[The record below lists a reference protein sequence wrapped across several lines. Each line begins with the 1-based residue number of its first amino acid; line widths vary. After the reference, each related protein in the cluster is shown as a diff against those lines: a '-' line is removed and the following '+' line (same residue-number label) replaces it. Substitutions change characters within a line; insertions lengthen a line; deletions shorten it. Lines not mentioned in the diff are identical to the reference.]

1 MHIKL
6 SNLFL
11 PNRFVFA
18 KGGVADEKREVAAEV
33 SDKKKAPFRDNE
45 VKYNDSDP
53 TKTPPWRAHVKKL
66 LEDSVDSKYHTFIP
80 EVLKQIDEV
89 SLVKEILPK
98 TDKIALKDGIL
109 IFIEKKTGKQLE
121 LSVDIRAELT
131 AELTEQH
138 LSRRRDIM
146 SSSRA
151 ERHFAYRAE
160 AGRYVDDTDREAGR
174 MKREKESGGES
185 APSKG
190 PAKAKETPAEAAENK
205 RMRASLEAAK
215 ADRLD
220 ILNQMREASDRGR
233 GYDIRADVSPGIR
246 NMGKDSF
253 ERNWAF
259 MNYSD
264 EIDELFNTDANPAEG
279 YQINPFKQLN
289 WKREDLRKL
298 IQGQIEIRT
307 PLGNNIKLD
316 DLRNNNDRLYFTEVT
331 DRIYGDRYGEFKKE
345 LADRGIPTVVL
356 NLLDKD
362 QGILEHLPGAK
373 TILRKNN
380 QPDDL
385 LKTYERLKK
394 ISDELSS
401 IDPKNVP
408 AKYKEIYPHLDKL
421 NTVLQVLGDYVIY
434 ARKLINLVDQLRLDV
449 GKKTASAE
457 RSVLNFERDANGRIS
472 ETREN
477 KIKGAL
483 DDLFIQGC
491 ATPYEYTSE
500 LSAIFHKITPY
511 ALEKNF
517 RNDVTFQD
525 LTGNMQT
532 VGGEWSTRYLSPEAA
547 FIAAYKQISVQKQN
561 PATGEWTTEVTEEAA
576 VEHIN
581 ELVSIGLAA
590 YNTISGER
598 PMRELMEDL
607 HRAGAEVSPGM
618 PLRFTGNITDDTRN
632 LLHVLEIK
640 DLPDIN
646 KKNNKL
652 EKRVAALRAKFVRMG
667 SVIWQRNNLE
677 RGRRESEAREK
688 ESSKA
693 IVVKLSPEQ
702 ADDII
707 TQLKATNKFDP
718 EKLTK
723 IRSTLIGGI
732 AIMVP
737 KPGAAFFIPFELGN
751 GFTLTISGSLGIDST
766 HAGVG
771 IGKTFNVTETIDVT
785 ISAGA
790 ALNAGYFLTYSKDT
804 GVTPHGWVGAS
815 AGVGAGITK
824 KFSKVDV
831 SVNGGVGAL
840 LGYGTMGLVASPA
853 ITAGM
858 GFDWAKS
865 QEKFE
870 SALKKSEV
878 EHHIAELDKSTDLW
892 TEIKQNRSKYP
903 EFSEMLYR
911 IENIQTLDEA
921 SKKDMLKA
929 SYEMFKEGLRTE
941 ALDDTTKNWYERLL
955 PTGAGF
961 GVAFAGVPPMPI
973 PYVYAEFQL
982 WSRHIVYR
990 VAGDVEESQKIG
1002 EEEARAAI
1010 LKAYA
1015 KPGTTVVEKTLQTSG
1030 ELVWNPEKNRF
1041 GLKSVN
1047 SAGLDFKDFN
1057 AQFNNFRDTLALK
1070 AKIFVEPA
1078 ELEDGK
1084 NGGLLRLKPQEAYG
1098 ITRVYVDPA
1107 LKDNVVV
1114 TYNGGELFLSVK
1126 NDQEIFVR
1134 REDINYPF
1142 KEKGSYGES
1151 TIIITADPELSTKK
1165 VKADSGWY
1173 LRQAPGREWQRK
1185 ERYAGETPEK
1195 REEKRKQSNIQT
1207 WEEYGDWWGENG
1219 KTDRLEF
1226 NKEMAGF
1233 KESYDTWME
1242 EVAIKQDDFASTE
1255 LRSEIVAKIEALGK
1269 DDAFI
1274 RKFRDL
1280 TTEGFNVIQ
1289 QGARPTMSDGKP
1301 NMPELMRLFRDKIA
1315 PNMNVTETN
1324 AAFYHFL
1331 MASFMDLRK
1340 TKGDA
1345 EVKERY
1351 TYYLNAFHKPLI
1363 KSVFDSY
1370 YKDELHD
1377 ADWEKKSNAAV
1388 NYIMEQLKDP
1398 AIILREAKNSVKPG
1412 AMFGTFV
1419 GMPGTQGRLTGLR
1432 TFYNYNEGKDTKWG
1446 FVPAAKEILDFA
1458 SKDDAE
1464 REVARFWLNKHSPFR
1479 AELATKEMP
1488 DSTAKKEDYQK
1499 YQAEVME
1506 ALYSPLV
1513 LKLAPSIA
1521 VEFTPEEINKLK
1533 EVYKNGSTIETDEVV
1548 LTKENIDA
1556 VKKLL
1561 TWAGKVREAQIAGK
1575 TSLELKKPFKLI
1587 LKTQILNGIYK
1598 KCGNPTGILIE
1609 EFSLVASTKTQL
1621 SGAAG
1626 MAETYVDVMSADN
1639 RLDFTGIAGAA
1650 AQFPAPKIVL
1660 PKLAKLPKLCPP
1672 GRGKKDTPHDEGDT
1686 PHDDTPP
1693 TSTSDSPGPENPSP
1707 PEGTPPTAQES
1718 HPTPAPQGGTGQQ
1731 SGNTDVPI
1739 DTGGN
1744 VGQGG
1749 GGI

>member
-1 MHIKL
+1 MHRKQI
-6 SNLFL
+6 NYFL

-18 KGGVADEKREVAAEV
+18 KGGVADEKREVASETA
-33 SDKKKAPFRDNE
+33 DKAKAPFRDNE
-45 VKYNDSDP
+45 VKYDYSDP
-53 TKTPPWRAHVKKL
+53 RKMSPWRAQVKKL

-80 EVLKQIDEV
+80 EVLKQIDETK
-89 SLVKEILPK
+89 LVTEVLPK
-98 TDKIALKDGIL
+98 TEKIALKDGIL
-109 IFIEKKTGKQLE
+109 VFIEKKTGKQLE
-121 LSVDIRAELT
+121 ISVDIRADLT
-131 AELTEQH
+131 AELNEMH
-138 LSRRRDIM
+138 NSNRRNMIR
-146 SSSRA
+146 SYPA
-151 ERHFAYRAE
+151 ERRFAYIGI
-160 AGRYVDDTDREAGR
+160 AGRYVDDTDREKRR
-174 MKREKESGGES
+174 MEREKESGGGGTHS
-185 APSKG
+185 RG
-190 PAKAKETPAEAAENK
+190 PAKTKETKEEAAENK

-215 ADRLD
+215 ADRAD
-220 ILNQMREASDRGR
+220 ILNQMREASDQGR
-233 GYDIRADVSPGIR
+233 GFNIRADVSPSIR
-246 NMGKDSF
+246 SMGKDSF

-259 MNYSD
+259 MDHGD
-264 EIDELFNTDANPAEG
+264 EIDDLFNQDANSAEG

-316 DLRNNNDRLYFTEVT
+316 DLRNNNDRLYFSEVT
-331 DRIYGDRYGEFKKE
+331 GKIYGDRYTEFKKE
-345 LADRGIPTVVL
+345 LADRGIPEVVL
-356 NLLDKD
+356 NLLNKD
-362 QGILEHLPGAK
+362 QGLLEHLPGAK

-380 QPDDL
+380 EPDDL

-394 ISDELSS
+394 ISDELSA
-401 IDPKNVP
+401 IDEKNIP

-434 ARKLINLVDQLRLDV
+434 ARKLVNLVDQLRLDV
-449 GKKTASAE
+449 GKRTASAE
-457 RSVLNFERDANGRIS
+457 STVLSFERDAKGKIS
-472 ETREN
+472 DTREN

-483 DDLFIQGC
+483 DDLFIQDC

-561 PATGEWTTEVTEEAA
+561 PTTGEWTTEVTEETA

-581 ELVSIGLAA
+581 ELVSIGLGA
-590 YNTISGER
+590 YNSIPGER

-607 HRAGAEVSPGM
+607 HRAGAEVSTGM

-640 DLPDIN
+640 NLSDIN
-646 KKNNKL
+646 KKDNKL

-667 SVIWQRNNLE
+667 SVIWQRNNME

-693 IVVKLSPEQ
+693 VVVKFSPEQ

-732 AIMVP
+732 AVMAP

-751 GFTLTISGSLGIDST
+751 GFTLTISGSLSIDNAN
-766 HAGVG
+766 AGVG
-771 IGKTFNVTETIDVT
+771 VSKAFQPTDDISVT

-853 ITAGM
+853 VTAGM

-878 EHHIAELDKSTDLW
+878 EHHIAELDKAGDLW
-892 TEIKQNRSKYP
+892 NEIKQNRSKYP

-911 IENIQTLDEA
+911 IENIQTLDES

-990 VAGDVEESQKIG
+990 VAADVEESQKIG

-1015 KPGTTVVEKTLQTSG
+1015 KPGTTVAEKKLSASG
-1030 ELVWNPEKNRF
+1030 ELVWNPEKNRLS
-1041 GLKSVN
+1041 LKSVN
-1047 SAGLDFKDFN
+1047 SAGMDFKDFN
-1057 AQFNNFRDTLALK
+1057 AQFNNFRDTLAGK

-1107 LKDNVVV
+1107 LRDNVVV
-1114 TYNGGELFLSVK
+1114 TYTGADLFLSVK

-1142 KEKGSYGES
+1142 KEKGFLSES
-1151 TIIITADPELSTKK
+1151 TIIITADPKLTTAK

-1173 LRQAPGREWQRK
+1173 MRQVPGREWQRK

-1195 REEKRKQSNIQT
+1195 REEKLKQSNIKT
-1207 WEEYGDWWGENG
+1207 WEEYGDWWGTDG
-1219 KTDRLEF
+1219 KADRLEF
-1226 NKEMAGF
+1226 NKEMEGF
-1233 KESYDTWME
+1233 KESYDSWMQE
-1242 EVAIKQDDFASTE
+1242 IAIKQDDFASAE
-1255 LRSEIVAKIEALGK
+1255 LRPEIVAKIEALGK
-1269 DDAFI
+1269 DDSFI

-1301 NMPELMRLFRDKIA
+1301 NMPELMKLFRDRIA

-1340 TKGDA
+1340 TEGDA
-1345 EVKERY
+1345 KVQERY

-1363 KSVFDSY
+1363 KSVFDTY

-1377 ADWEKKSNAAV
+1377 AEWEKKSNAAV
-1388 NYIMEQLKDP
+1388 DYIMEQLKDP
-1398 AIILREAKNSVKPG
+1398 AIILKEAKSSVQPG
-1412 AMFGTFV
+1412 SIFGTLV
-1419 GMPGTQGRLTGLR
+1419 GMPGTQGRLTGIR
-1432 TFYNYNEGKDTKWG
+1432 SFYNYTEEKDPKWG
-1446 FVPAAKEILDFA
+1446 FIPA
-1458 SKDDAE
+1458 SKENLEFTSKNETE
-1464 REVARFWLNKHSPFR
+1464 REVARFWLNKHSPLKPNLDKK
-1479 AELATKEMP
+1479 ELPDCATK
-1488 DSTAKKEDYQK
+1488 KEEYQK
-1499 YQAEVME
+1499 YQAEVMD

-1513 LKLAPSIA
+1513 LKLAQVIA
-1521 VEFTPEEINKLK
+1521 VEFTPAEMNKLK
-1533 EVYKNGSTIETDEVV
+1533 EVYEKGSVVETDEVV
-1548 LTKENIDA
+1548 LTKENMDA

-1561 TWAGKVREAQIAGK
+1561 MWAGKVREAQNAGK
-1575 TSLELKKPFKLI
+1575 TSLELKKPFKLM
-1587 LKTQILNGIYK
+1587 LETAVLNGIYK
-1598 KCGNPTGILIE
+1598 KCGNPTGILVE
-1609 EFSLVASTKTQL
+1609 KFSRVAVIKTQL
-1621 SGAAG
+1621 SGGAG
-1626 MAETYVDVMSADN
+1626 MGETYVNVMSADN
-1639 RLDFTGIAGAA
+1639 RLDINGIAGVAA
-1650 AQFPAPKIVL
+1650 TFPAPKIVL
-1660 PKLAKLPKLCPP
+1660 PKSPKLPKLCPP
-1672 GRGKKDTPHDEGDT
+1672 GRGKKDTPRDEGDT
-1686 PHDDTPP
+1686 PRDDTPP
-1693 TSTSDSPGPENPSP
+1693 TSTDDSPGPENPSP

-1718 HPTPAPQGGTGQQ
+1718 HPTPAPGPGVEGG
-1731 SGNTDVPI
+1731 SGNTEVATDQ
-1739 DTGGN
+1739 GN
-1744 VGQGG
+1744 VGDANSNR
-1749 GGI
+1749 I